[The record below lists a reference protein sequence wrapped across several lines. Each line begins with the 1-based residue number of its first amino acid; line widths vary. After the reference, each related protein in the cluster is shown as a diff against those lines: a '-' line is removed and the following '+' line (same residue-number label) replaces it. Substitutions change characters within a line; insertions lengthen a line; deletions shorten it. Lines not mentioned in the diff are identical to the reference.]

1 MHPPFLHFVR
11 AVGSSAGPEGSIRWP
26 LFKWAGGQ
34 EDKYFARLAKGAIK
48 VYEAPDMTLLDK
60 KDLKMEGVLVS
71 TCLIWLVCL
80 VFMVEE
86 GGGGRCKQGV

>member
-1 MHPPFLHFVR
+1 MCVP

-60 KDLKMEGVLVS
+60 KDLKMEGVLVGGLFVV
-71 TCLIWLVCL
+71 T
-80 VFMVEE
+80 FMLLL
-86 GGGGRCKQGV
+86 